1 MEDDPSSDY
10 INANYIDVSGAASSI
25 GERVRHDRPSLVCE
39 AFSMHVFVNNM
50 NTAFISLLQ
59 SKCLY
64 SLTLLCFLSLL
75 PMIWAV
81 DMAVQGCKY
90 HCRGP
95 HHTSC
100 FPLSLLVHLW
110 LLLTTSA
117 RKRMRCSPVS
127 YPPLFFDLILPFCC
141 SSASLISHVLM
152 PDVYIPEP
160 CATVLYRNG
169 CYIYKMVVACVFLLL
184 PPLLCL
190 HPARSNLIG
199 IVWSV
204 RTY

>member
-1 MEDDPSSDY
+1 M
-10 INANYIDVSGAASSI
+10 
-25 GERVRHDRPSLVCE
+25 
-39 AFSMHVFVNNM
+39 
-50 NTAFISLLQ
+50 
-59 SKCLY
+59 Y

-100 FPLSLLVHLW
+100 FPLSLLVHPW

-117 RKRMRCSPVS
+117 RKRMRCSPIS
-127 YPPLFFDLILPFCC
+127 SLFDLILPFYC

-152 PDVYIPEP
+152 PDVYIPDL
-160 CATVLYRNG
+160 CATVLPRNG
-169 CYIYKMVVACVFLLL
+169 CHIYKMVAACVFPLL

-190 HPARSNLIG
+190 YPARSNLKG